1 MINQPLTKH
10 LNDALV
16 ELGFVFEIE
25 GEFFGG
31 EQANRHP
38 DAGVSQGKV
47 FLQARFDEFLQ
58 GYVSGGQNCVGQM
71 GPEIGDES
79 IVLELQNRT

>member
-1 MINQPLTKH
+1 LINQPLTEH

-31 EQANRHP
+31 E
-38 DAGVSQGKV
+38 
-47 FLQARFDEFLQ
+47 
-58 GYVSGGQNCVGQM
+58 
-71 GPEIGDES
+71 
-79 IVLELQNRT
+79 

>member
-1 MINQPLTKH
+1 MINQPLTEH

-47 FLQARFDEFLQ
+47 LLQTRFDECFQCYRFL
-58 GYVSGGQNCVGQM
+58 GQYRIANVGL
-71 GPEIGDES
+71 EIGGES

>member
-1 MINQPLTKH
+1 MINQPLTEH

-25 GEFFGG
+25 GEFFGD

-47 FLQARFDEFLQ
+47 FL
-58 GYVSGGQNCVGQM
+58 
-71 GPEIGDES
+71 
-79 IVLELQNRT
+79 